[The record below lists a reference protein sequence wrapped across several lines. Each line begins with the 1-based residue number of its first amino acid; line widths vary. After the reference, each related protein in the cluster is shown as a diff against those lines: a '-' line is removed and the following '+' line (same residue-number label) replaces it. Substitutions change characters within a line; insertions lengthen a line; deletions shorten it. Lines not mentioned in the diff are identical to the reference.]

1 MCLILDYSLGSESA
15 SCLRCARRYTHDR
28 LDDVGPVALHYL
40 CGHAGI
46 Y

>member
-15 SCLRCARRYTHDR
+15 SCLRCARRSTHDR
-28 LDDVGPVALHYL
+28 LDVGPAALHYL